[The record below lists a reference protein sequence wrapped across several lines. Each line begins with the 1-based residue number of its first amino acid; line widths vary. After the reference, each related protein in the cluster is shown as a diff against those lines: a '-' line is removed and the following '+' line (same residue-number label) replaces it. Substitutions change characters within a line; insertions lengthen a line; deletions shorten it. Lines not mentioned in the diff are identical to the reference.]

1 MFLHTRLSHKLSL
14 AGARLPPPKP
24 ILFPH
29 HSKALS
35 FLVQREGQGD
45 STQALGRLAE
55 KRAIALPL
63 RVRQSLKGHMR
74 LTEKPAVLRG
84 GFMTLRE

>member
-1 MFLHTRLSHKLSL
+1 MCLHTLLSHMLSL
-14 AGARLPPPKP
+14 VGARLPSPKST
-24 ILFPH
+24 LFPC

-35 FLVQREGQGD
+35 LLVQREGQGD

-55 KRAIALPL
+55 KRAITLPL

-74 LTEKPAVLRG
+74 LKG
-84 GFMTLRE
+84 REGPHREASCA

>member
-1 MFLHTRLSHKLSL
+1 MHTRLSHMLSL
-14 AGARLPPPKP
+14 AGARLPSPKP

-35 FLVQREGQGD
+35 SLVQREGQGD

-74 LTEKPAVLRG
+74 LTEKPVVLRG